1 MRLLMVEDSRQ
12 DRELLRYLLEERFTS
27 DRSEILEAGNL
38 EDAIKQLTRIPIDVV
53 ILDLSLPDSAGKETF
68 CSLHDR
74 FPDVPLIVMTNN
86 QDRQLAMTMIQE
98 GAADYIVKNYT
109 EAEEIFR
116 RIMFAVEKCRTSIRV
131 PPAEATLIKKV
142 ERTKAALLVA
152 HQSGE
157 HQTIPDRTVETSAAV
172 ADLSRNI
179 YTHMQEQ
186 GKTVVKIETQ
196 QDIMMKMLQVLDKE
210 ILRGHSNRPS
220 MRTQMDVLVN
230 DHKNLEERVN
240 NLEADRPSILDLQKV
255 TTIHHTQIQT
265 TKMHNRTKVIL
276 GILTL
281 LGVLAGAGATYYAS
295 VQSSLLKFWNPSP
308 SSHD

>member
-1 MRLLMVEDSRQ
+1 MVEDSRT
-12 DRELLRYLLEERFTS
+12 DRELLRYLLEERFAT
-27 DRSEILEAGNL
+27 DRSEILEACNL
-38 EDAIKQLTRIPIDVV
+38 EEAVKQLTRMPIDVV

-68 CSLHDR
+68 QTLHQR
-74 FPDVPLIVMTNN
+74 FPDVPIIIMTHN
-86 QDRQLAMTMIQE
+86 QDRKLALNMVKD

-116 RIMFAVEKCRTSIRV
+116 RIMFAIEKCRTSIRV
-131 PPAEATLIKKV
+131 PPAEATLVKKV
-142 ERTKAALLVA
+142 ERTKAALLMA

-157 HQTIPDRTVETSAAV
+157 HQAISSRTVETSAAV

-210 ILRGHSNRPS
+210 ILQGHSNRPS
-220 MRTQMDVLVN
+220 MRTQVDVLVN
-230 DHKNLEERVN
+230 DHKNLEERVT
-240 NLEADRPSILDLQKV
+240 NLEADRPSMLDLQEVV
-255 TTIHHTQIQT
+255 TGHQTQIQT

-295 VQSSLLKFWNPSP
+295 VQSSMLKFWSP
-308 SSHD
+308 SSSHD